1 MKPPM
6 IDQNE
11 IIKQLF
17 DQRSKLLAM
26 LERRIS
32 GGGVVVDIRFEI
44 EKIDRMIEKLLT
56 DERMQQSKK

>member
-1 MKPPM
+1 MKPPL

-17 DQRSKLLAM
+17 DQRSQLLAM
-26 LERRIS
+26 FERRMNT
-32 GGGVVVDIRFEI
+32 GGVVVDIRSEI
-44 EKIDRMIEKLLT
+44 DKIDRMIEKLLT

>member
-1 MKPPM
+1 MKPTL

-11 IIKQLF
+11 VIKQLF
-17 DQRSKLLAM
+17 NQRSQLLAM

-32 GGGVVVDIRFEI
+32 GGGIVVDIRSEI
-44 EKIDRMIEKLLT
+44 EKTDRMIEKLLT

>member
-1 MKPPM
+1 M

-17 DQRSKLLAM
+17 
-26 LERRIS
+26 ERRINT
-32 GGGVVVDIRFEI
+32 GGVLIDIRSEI
-44 EKIDRMIEKLLT
+44 EKIDRMIEKLLA

>member
-1 MKPPM
+1 MKPPL

-17 DQRSKLLAM
+17 DQRSQLLAM
-26 LERRIS
+26 FERRMNV
-32 GGGVVVDIRFEI
+32 GGVLIDIRTEI
-44 EKIDRMIEKLLT
+44 DKIDRMIEKLLT

>member
-1 MKPPM
+1 MKPPL

-26 LERRIS
+26 LEPRVNS
-32 GGGVVVDIRFEI
+32 GAVIDIRVEI
-44 EKIDRMIEKLLT
+44 DKVDRMIEKILA
-56 DERMQQSKK
+56 DEWMQQTKK

>member
-1 MKPPM
+1 MKPTL

-17 DQRSKLLAM
+17 DQRSQLLAM

-32 GGGVVVDIRFEI
+32 GGGIVVDIRSEI
-44 EKIDRMIEKLLT
+44 EKVDRMIEKLLT
-56 DERMQQSKK
+56 DERIQQSKK

>member
-1 MKPPM
+1 M

-17 DQRSKLLAM
+17 DQRSQLLAM

-32 GGGVVVDIRFEI
+32 GGGVVIDIRSEI
-44 EKIDRMIEKLLT
+44 EKIDRMIEKLLA
-56 DERMQQSKK
+56 DERIQQTKK

>member
-1 MKPPM
+1 MKPPL

-26 LERRIS
+26 LEPRVNS
-32 GGGVVVDIRFEI
+32 GAVIDIRVEIDKVDRRI
-44 EKIDRMIEKLLT
+44 EKILA
-56 DERMQQSKK
+56 DERMQQTKK